1 MAKIEKKLNL
11 ILSFIEDLKLRISS
25 IEDKL
30 NSFDDRITK
39 NENQLS
45 IIEKTQ
51 QNLEKSVQ
59 NLQAEIHQIARNQA
73 KLQHDTQLDL
83 LNKDLYS
90 KRFNFLIPGIPENS
104 DDVWESRNVTEKL
117 FKNFLIEGLNI
128 NINDEIKIID
138 VHRLPQYPIFFENKV
153 KINRPIIVK
162 LNDAFSKQ
170 RFFSSLRNLKQYNNE
185 KKENLHLYR
194 IYSIYH

>member
-1 MAKIEKKLNL
+1 MNL

-117 FKNFLIEGLNI
+117 F
-128 NINDEIKIID
+128 
-138 VHRLPQYPIFFENKV
+138 
-153 KINRPIIVK
+153 
-162 LNDAFSKQ
+162 
-170 RFFSSLRNLKQYNNE
+170 
-185 KKENLHLYR
+185 
-194 IYSIYH
+194 

>member
-11 ILSFIEDLKLRISS
+11 ILSSIEDLKLRISS

-30 NSFDDRITK
+30 NSFDNRITK

-59 NLQAEIHQIARNQA
+59 NLQAEHQIAKDQA

-90 KRFNFLIPGIPENS
+90 KRFNFVIPGIPENS
-104 DDVWESRNVTEKL
+104 DDV
-117 FKNFLIEGLNI
+117 
-128 NINDEIKIID
+128 
-138 VHRLPQYPIFFENKV
+138 
-153 KINRPIIVK
+153 
-162 LNDAFSKQ
+162 
-170 RFFSSLRNLKQYNNE
+170 
-185 KKENLHLYR
+185 
-194 IYSIYH
+194 